1 MLDFEVIETRDLLTY
16 RKLEYRIKRKFKINL
31 LCADGNFAYRKIK
44 LSNRH
49 VISKSE
55 TCLVGNT
62 NSVIRRR
69 LARFHRRTSCY
80 SKAMDMIS
88 ASLLLLFNEEL
99 LYSIIG

>member
-1 MLDFEVIETRDLLTY
+1 MTKTRDLLAY
-16 RKLEYRIKRKFKINL
+16 KKLAYRIKRKFNINI
-31 LCADGNFAYRKIK
+31 LCTDGNFAYQKIK
-44 LSNRH
+44 LSNKH
-49 VISKSE
+49 VKSKSE
-55 TCLVGNT
+55 TCLVESE
-62 NSVIRRR
+62 NSVMRRR

>member
-1 MLDFEVIETRDLLTY
+1 MTETRDLFAY
-16 RKLEYRIKRKFKINL
+16 RKLAYRIKRKFKINI
-31 LCADGNFAYRKIK
+31 LCADGNFAYQKIK
-44 LSNRH
+44 SSNKH

-55 TCLVGNT
+55 TCLVESE
-62 NSVIRRR
+62 NSVMRRR